1 MYIIWDRDYFTPEDA
16 QFLYATD
23 DLMQAKKEFKILDLD
38 HPYDGGDI
46 QLCIGVVDNKL
57 FVDLVRQH
65 ALDDGT
71 VFDTLELL
79 QKQGK
84 YKELYYNDGTDG
96 NQDINF

>member
-23 DLMQAKKEFKILDLD
+23 EVALAKKTFKKLDLD

-46 QLCIGVVDNKL
+46 QLCVGTVDNEL
-57 FVDLVRQH
+57 FVELVRQH

-71 VFDTLELL
+71 VFDTMERL

-84 YKELYYNDGTDG
+84 YKELYYNNGSDANDE
-96 NQDINF
+96 INF